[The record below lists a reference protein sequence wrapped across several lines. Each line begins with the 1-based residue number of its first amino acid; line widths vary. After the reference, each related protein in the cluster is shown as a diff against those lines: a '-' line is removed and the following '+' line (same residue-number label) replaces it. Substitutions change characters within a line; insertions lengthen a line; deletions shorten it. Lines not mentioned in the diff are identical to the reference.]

1 MRNIPFLTQKQAEE
15 IAGDALIHVH
25 ALSMK
30 EDEIERACCF
40 GIENR
45 NAEVIGMLAMQH
57 DGGTT
62 VTNIIFGKMKSAA

>member
-1 MRNIPFLTQKQAEE
+1 MRIISFLTQKQAEE

-30 EDEIERACCF
+30 EDEIDKACRW

-45 NAEVIGMLAMQH
+45 DADVIGMLAVRH
-57 DGGTT
+57 GDGSMT
-62 VTNIIFGKMKSAA
+62 VTNIIYGKCK